1 MFGLL
6 KLIIWLA
13 GTAVVGYF
21 VLQYIGY
28 DVNWNYWDE
37 RKVACQE
44 RITQCRKDLIKTG
57 LEGAKENC
65 NFNCLDPKLLIEKAK
80 N

>member
-1 MFGLL
+1 MFGIL

-21 VLQYIGY
+21 VLQYVGY
-28 DVNWNYWDE
+28 DVNWNYWNE

-44 RITQCRKDLIKTG
+44 ALTSCRKDLLKKG

-65 NFNCLDPKLLIEKAK
+65 DFKCVDPQLLIEKK
-80 N
+80 K

>member
-6 KLIIWLA
+6 KLIIWLV

-21 VLQYIGY
+21 VLARFGY
-28 DVNWNYWDE
+28 DVNWNYWNE

-44 RITQCRKDLIKTG
+44 LLAQCRKDLIKTG
-57 LEGAKENC
+57 IEGARQNC
-65 NFNCLDPKLLIEKAK
+65 EFNCVNPELLIKK
-80 N
+80 KDK